1 MPWMSDLTLA
11 IIEED
16 ISKIGRLMQEPP
28 LFEDITMA
36 ECALALI
43 AQAITLV
50 DKQKNETLAT
60 MQKIK
65 QTKAFLMADEAK
77 NPRFIG

>member
-16 ISKIGRLMQEPP
+16 VATIGKLMQTPP
-28 LFEDITMA
+28 SFEDIPTA
-36 ECALALI
+36 ERALALI
-43 AQAITLV
+43 ALAIELV

-65 QTKAFLMADEAK
+65 QTKAFLLADEAK

>member
-1 MPWMSDLTLA
+1 MNDLTLA

-28 LFEDITMA
+28 LIEDITMA

-43 AQAITLV
+43 SQAITLV
-50 DKQKNETLAT
+50 DKEKNETLAT

-65 QTKAFLMADEAK
+65 QIKAFLLADEAK

>member
-1 MPWMSDLTLA
+1 MPWMNDLTIA
-11 IIEED
+11 IIEKD
-16 ISKIGRLMQEPP
+16 IAKIGRLMQEPP

-36 ECALALI
+36 ECTLALI

-65 QTKAFLMADEAK
+65 QPKAFLMADEAK

>member
-11 IIEED
+11 VIEED
-16 ISKIGRLMQEPP
+16 VTKIGALMLDPP
-28 LFEDITMA
+28 VFEDIPTA
-36 ECALALI
+36 QCALALI
-43 AQAITLV
+43 AQAITIV
-50 DKQKNETLAT
+50 EKQKSETLAT

-77 NPRFIG
+77 NARFIG